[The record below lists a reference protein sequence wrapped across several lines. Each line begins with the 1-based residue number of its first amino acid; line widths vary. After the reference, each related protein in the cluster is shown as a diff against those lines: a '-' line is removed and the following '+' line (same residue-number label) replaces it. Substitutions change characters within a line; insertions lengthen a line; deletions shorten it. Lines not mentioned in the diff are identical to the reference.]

1 MQYKYILH
9 VLKINC
15 FMIKEAVEAMKEIDK
30 IQFMEKRAFQR
41 FLLDKDVY
49 SFTHAGKIL
58 GLIKDISIS
67 GMTVQ
72 YVVLNERQPIDILFD
87 LVDIFMIGGHFIV
100 RDTPCRII
108 YDRHCPQENH
118 SFGLVETR
126 RMGIQ
131 FGRLSADRQA
141 AIKTLI
147 ETCALRVAPEN
158 SGPELA

>member
-1 MQYKYILH
+1 
-9 VLKINC
+9 
-15 FMIKEAVEAMKEIDK
+15 MKENDK
-30 IQFMEKRAFQR
+30 IQFVEKRAFQR

-58 GLIKDISIS
+58 GLIKDISTG

-72 YVVLNERQPIDILFD
+72 YVVLNERQPIDTLFD
-87 LVDIFMIGGHFIV
+87 LVDIFMIGGHFVV

-108 YDRHCPQENH
+108 YDRRCPREDH

-158 SGPELA
+158 TGPELA